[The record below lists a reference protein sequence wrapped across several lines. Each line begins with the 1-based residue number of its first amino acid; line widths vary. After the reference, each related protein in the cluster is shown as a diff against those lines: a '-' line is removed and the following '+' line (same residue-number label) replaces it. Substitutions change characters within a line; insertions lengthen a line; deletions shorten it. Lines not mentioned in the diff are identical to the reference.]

1 MEFKG
6 AKVIRR
12 ILRSKLILVIV
23 AVAIMVGALTLAVYV
38 KSSFLPRLL
47 VNQDLR
53 NDIEAVL
60 LDYSE
65 SLSTGQISQETRYTP
80 MMQDLVRE
88 RRRFYEEYFEV
99 GLHSTLDSVKS
110 EFVLGPDYPG
120 VEISTLPNDQM
131 SVKVTEKVTLYG
143 RYCSPEESPTV
154 QAAWWAISRTDDET
168 VKQALEEYIRSIKED
183 VSKSPKDGFEITFIP
198 RHYLVIAESK
208 GGLQILEDTFTDR
221 NSIDSPSGTDN
232 VIWRDGQF
240 YRSKPDFTKM
250 PDYQIYATSIEEL
263 GRKLLEEYTKAYGE

>member
-1 MEFKG
+1 MEPKE

-23 AVAIMVGALTLAVYV
+23 AVAIVVGALTLVVCV
-38 KSSFLPRLL
+38 KSSFFPRLL

-65 SLSTGQISQETRYTP
+65 SLSTGQISQETCYTP

-99 GLHSTLDSVKS
+99 GLHSTLDSVES
-110 EFVLGPDYPG
+110 EFVFADNPG
-120 VEISTLPNDQM
+120 VEISTLPNDQLT
-131 SVKVTEKVTLYG
+131 VKITERVTLHGKYD
-143 RYCSPEESPTV
+143 CSPEEYPEI
-154 QAAWWAISRTDDET
+154 QAARWAISRTDDET
-168 VKQALEEYIRSIKED
+168 VKRALEEYIRSIKED
-183 VSKSPKDGFEITFIP
+183 VSKSSEDGFEITFIL

-240 YRSKPDFTKM
+240 YRSKPDLTKM
-250 PDYQIYATSIEEL
+250 PDYQIYATSIEGL
-263 GRKLLEEYTKAYGE
+263 GRRLLEEYTKAYGE

>member
-1 MEFKG
+1 MEPKE

-23 AVAIMVGALTLAVYV
+23 AVAIVVGALTLAVYV
-38 KSSFLPRLL
+38 KSSFFPRLL

-65 SLSTGQISQETRYTP
+65 SLSTGQISQETYYTP

-120 VEISTLPNDQM
+120 VEISTLPNDQV

-154 QAAWWAISRTDDET
+154 QAAWWAILRTDDET

-183 VSKSPKDGFEITFIP
+183 VSKSSEDGFEITFIP

-240 YRSKPDFTKM
+240 YRSKPDLTKM

-263 GRKLLEEYTKAYGE
+263 GRRLLEDYTEAYGE